1 MVSERIEAG
10 MVGINTCV
18 VAIPEG
24 PFGGVKQSGYGRE
37 GGPTAIHDYLNI
49 KFTHTR
55 LL

>member
-1 MVSERIEAG
+1 VSERIEAG
-10 MVGINTCV
+10 MVGINTCG